1 MYFKGK
7 GFNLL
12 FKQKCSH
19 QNKSEGYRHIHWI
32 LKLVKLLLKI
42 IIGTKKILESFI
54 SSVPNKKHLQ
64 PPG

>member
-1 MYFKGK
+1 MCFLSKNVLIK
-7 GFNLL
+7 IN
-12 FKQKCSH
+12 QKV
-19 QNKSEGYRHIHWI
+19 IDVFIWI
-32 LKLVKLLLKI
+32 LKLAKLLLKI